1 MPGVLVSVGGCPK
14 VAWSGGRC
22 NGSPWASSALA
33 SGGPAV
39 GVSAAARPGRQAVK
53 GPPHRRVL
61 QEDAVL
67 AEEGHTMTDLKDLT
81 GLAAQVQGLM
91 NGYLKLRD
99 EKVQLEAELSTRRED
114 IRRLEKL
121 VASQNA
127 EIDKLKK

>member
-1 MPGVLVSVGGCPK
+1 
-14 VAWSGGRC
+14 
-22 NGSPWASSALA
+22 
-33 SGGPAV
+33 
-39 GVSAAARPGRQAVK
+39 
-53 GPPHRRVL
+53 
-61 QEDAVL
+61 
-67 AEEGHTMTDLKDLT
+67 MTDLKDLT

-127 EIDKLKK
+127 ELDKLKAR

>member
-1 MPGVLVSVGGCPK
+1 MGWGE
-14 VAWSGGRC
+14 AQIRGGR
-22 NGSPWASSALA
+22 GLRHASSPAGARLVLSALA
-33 SGGPAV
+33 SGGTGV
-39 GVSAAARPGRQAVK
+39 RVSAPSRPGQRLQGASTPT
-53 GPPHRRVL
+53 GVL
-61 QEDAVL
+61 HEGAVL

-127 EIDKLKK
+127 ELDKLKAR